1 MALKKQITL
10 KSNFGDDVLFNDAYI
25 KIENVTGNK
34 LQIRADVSIHKKVD
48 EQIIERTYYAFVPSM
63 DGGNFIKQAYEH
75 LKTLP
80 EFAGATD
87 C

>member
-1 MALKKQITL
+1 MALKKHMTL
-10 KSNFGDDVLFNDAYI
+10 KSNFGDDVSFNDAYI

-48 EQIIERTYYAFVPSM
+48 GQIIERTYYTFVPSM
-63 DGGNFIKQAYEH
+63 DGENFIKQAYEY

>member
-10 KSNFGDDVLFNDAYI
+10 KSSFGDDVSFSDAYI
-25 KIENVTGNK
+25 KVENVTGNK
-34 LQIRADVSIHKKVD
+34 LQIRADVSIHKKFNDQIVD
-48 EQIIERTYYAFVPSM
+48 RKYYAFIPNM
-63 DGGNFIKQAYEH
+63 DSNFIAQAYWH

-80 EFAGATD
+80 EFEGATD